1 MTDASHTPL
10 QILGDPDAVSG
21 DGEVGVGGIPE
32 RLEHAIMN
40 RRLDEDAV

>member
-10 QILGDPDAVSG
+10 QVLGEPDAVPV
-21 DGEVGVGGIPE
+21 DGAVTELPE
-32 RLEHAIMN
+32 HHEHAIMN

>member
-10 QILGDPDAVSG
+10 PTLGDPDAVPSDG
-21 DGEVGVGGIPE
+21 DPAELTE
-32 RLEHAIMN
+32 HLEHAIMN